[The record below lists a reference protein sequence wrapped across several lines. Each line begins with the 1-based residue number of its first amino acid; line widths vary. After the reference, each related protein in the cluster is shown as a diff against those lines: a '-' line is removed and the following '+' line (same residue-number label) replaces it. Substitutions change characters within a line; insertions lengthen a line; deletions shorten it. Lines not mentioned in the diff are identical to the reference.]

1 MSQMTNSIRILV
13 VDDERS
19 VREMISILLAR
30 EGYEIITAP
39 NGDKARTLLEAG
51 EHFDLVITDL
61 AMDKG
66 NGLQVL
72 STVKDRDPHCPV
84 ILITAFG
91 STESAVEAMKKG
103 AHDYIEKPFNVN
115 KFKIIVR
122 NTLVHRTLIRENI
135 DLRARVRGEFYFADI
150 IGRSEPMRKV
160 IALCK
165 KVSDS
170 AATVHIGG
178 ESGTGKEVVA
188 RAIHFDGPR
197 TSQAFVAINCGAL
210 PEQLM
215 ESELFGHAR
224 GAFTGA
230 TEDKPGLF
238 EVADGG
244 TLFLDEIG
252 ELPLP
257 LQVKLLRALQERTI
271 RPVGAAAEIPVD
283 VRIISATNNDLQE
296 LVTLNRFR
304 ADLFYR
310 LNVIQ
315 IIIPPLRDRVEDIP
329 PLVEIFLS
337 QLQEQIGS
345 RAKGIG
351 NAVMRA
357 LMAYRYPGN
366 VRELRNILE
375 RSATLA
381 SGEQIELDDL
391 PPGLLTDDRAL
402 IRNGPALPDGG
413 VDLDA
418 TLASLERKLI
428 AQALDRSEGAQKPAA
443 ELLGITVR
451 SLRYRIDKPKNG
463 SHGE

>member
-1 MSQMTNSIRILV
+1 MPNSIRILV

-30 EGYEIITAP
+30 EGYEITTAP
-39 NGDKARTLLEAG
+39 NGDKAEALLEAG
-51 EHFDLVITDL
+51 ERFDLVITDL

-66 NGLQVL
+66 DGLQVL
-72 STVKDRDPHCPV
+72 SAVKDRDPHSPV

-103 AHDYIEKPFNVN
+103 AHDYIEKPFNVD
-115 KFKIIVR
+115 KFKLIVR
-122 NTLVHRTLIRENI
+122 NALDHRTLIRENI

-150 IGRSEPMRKV
+150 IGRSKPMRKV

-197 TSQAFVAINCGAL
+197 TSQSFVAVNCGAL

-215 ESELFGHAR
+215 ESELFGHVR

-244 TLFLDEIG
+244 TIFLDEIG

-257 LQVKLLRALQERTI
+257 LQVKLLRALEEKTI

-283 VRIISATNNDLQE
+283 ARIISATNNDLQE
-296 LVTLNRFR
+296 LVTQNRFR

-315 IIIPPLRDRVEDIP
+315 IVMPPLRDRVEDIP

-337 QLQEQIGS
+337 QLVEQIGS

-351 NAVMRA
+351 NTAMRA

-366 VRELRNILE
+366 VRELKNILE

-381 SGEQIELDDL
+381 SGNQIELDDL
-391 PPGLLTDDRAL
+391 PPGVLTDDQAP
-402 IRNGPALPDGG
+402 IQTGTTLPDDG

-418 TLASLERKLI
+418 TLASLEQELI
-428 AQALDRSEGAQKPAA
+428 AQALDRSQGAQKPAA

-451 SLRYRIDKPKNG
+451 SLRYRIDKPENG
-463 SHGE
+463 SHDE